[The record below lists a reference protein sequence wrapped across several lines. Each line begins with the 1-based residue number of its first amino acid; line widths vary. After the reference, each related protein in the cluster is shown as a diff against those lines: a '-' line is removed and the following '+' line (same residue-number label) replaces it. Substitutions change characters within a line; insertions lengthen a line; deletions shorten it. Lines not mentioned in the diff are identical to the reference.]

1 MKITLTNIIEIQEPT
16 KEILD
21 YCKKELTFSNPD
33 YIKKQ
38 RMGFS
43 VYRTPKTISLY
54 DYYQSN
60 IYLPIGCFNDIWEIH
75 PYKQDYVDYTTTKKA
90 NIKSNI
96 ILRDYQKPC
105 VDALKKYVNG
115 VFILFAGAGKTQ
127 IALQCASELK
137 QKTLFLVHTK
147 DLLNQAKERCE
158 NNLICKTST
167 ITEGKCDISGD
178 IVFATVQTL
187 VNFVDKREISQD
199 EFGLVV
205 VDECFPKGTRIN
217 TPKGYINIEDLKIG
231 DSVYSYNHK
240 TKEIEIKEIDYLFSK
255 DSNDLMEINI
265 YDNKKIICTKN
276 HPIYTNEGY
285 IEAQNLKK
293 GDVVYE
299 LYLLWERTKTRKLFK
314 RKMVDNDT
322 KIEKNRSNILF
333 TSLWN
338 KMGTSKFNKLYTI
351 GKRSQKKNGTQP
363 YVKSRSQRESIEKA
377 KGNRAQTTKTWWKWY
392 RNDRATKNTIQG
404 IKKTQYI
411 HNTRI
416 TNKNTSKSWEWL
428 SNMLQSR
435 SWFRRI
441 KNWYR
446 NRWKFTQFNRT
457 SKAGYEK
464 RYVLREFR
472 VEDIKIQKQRSDE
485 RYIKSNEYYTVYNI
499 GVKDN
504 NNYFVDDILVHNCH
518 HLSTSA
524 ESVKMFEK
532 CVNYFNARYK
542 LGISATLHR
551 SDGLQNTTKKILG
564 DVIYEL
570 KKSDDKTKF
579 IGYYE
584 NKPIINIPIEQ
595 FQVPAQIHMLKTT
608 FNVANKDV
616 FDTSGRIVF
625 STLIS
630 VLATDYDRNK
640 LILDLLYSMRGYTIV
655 ISERTSQLEYLHEN
669 VANSIYINGKTP
681 KKQREQQ
688 IEEFRNGDYACLFA
702 TYSLVAEG
710 LDIPILE
717 NLIMASP
724 VKDERLVIQAIGR
737 CQRPCENKKIA
748 NVYDLVDDV
757 SILDKFTRKRKSVYK
772 KEGWE
777 IINGI

>member
-1 MKITLTNIIEIQEPT
+1 MKIILTNIIEIQEPT

-21 YCKKELTFSNPD
+21 YCKNELTFSNPD

-38 RMGFS
+38 RMGFWCG
-43 VYRTPKTISLY
+43 RTPKQISLY
-54 DYYQSN
+54 DFYQDN
-60 IYLPIGCFNDIWEIH
+60 VYLPIGCFNDIWEIY
-75 PYKQDYVDYTTTKKA
+75 PYKEDYVDYTTTKEA
-90 NIKSNI
+90 DIKSNI

-105 VDALKKYVNG
+105 TDALKKYVNG
-115 VFILFAGAGKTQ
+115 IFVLFAGAGKTQ

-158 NNLICKTST
+158 DNLICNTST
-167 ITEGKCDISGD
+167 ITEGKCDTSGD

-187 VNFVDKREISQD
+187 VNFVNKREISQD

-205 VDECFPKGTRIN
+205 VDE
-217 TPKGYINIEDLKIG
+217 
-231 DSVYSYNHK
+231 
-240 TKEIEIKEIDYLFSK
+240 
-255 DSNDLMEINI
+255 
-265 YDNKKIICTKN
+265 
-276 HPIYTNEGY
+276 
-285 IEAQNLKK
+285 
-293 GDVVYE
+293 
-299 LYLLWERTKTRKLFK
+299 
-314 RKMVDNDT
+314 
-322 KIEKNRSNILF
+322 
-333 TSLWN
+333 
-338 KMGTSKFNKLYTI
+338 
-351 GKRSQKKNGTQP
+351 
-363 YVKSRSQRESIEKA
+363 
-377 KGNRAQTTKTWWKWY
+377 
-392 RNDRATKNTIQG
+392 
-404 IKKTQYI
+404 
-411 HNTRI
+411 
-416 TNKNTSKSWEWL
+416 
-428 SNMLQSR
+428 
-435 SWFRRI
+435 
-441 KNWYR
+441 
-446 NRWKFTQFNRT
+446 
-457 SKAGYEK
+457 
-464 RYVLREFR
+464 
-472 VEDIKIQKQRSDE
+472 
-485 RYIKSNEYYTVYNI
+485 
-499 GVKDN
+499 
-504 NNYFVDDILVHNCH
+504 CH

-570 KKSDDKTKF
+570 KKSEDKTKF

-584 NKPIINIPIEQ
+584 NKPIIEVPASR

-608 FNVANKDV
+608 FNVANRDV
-616 FDTSGRIVF
+616 FDTSGRIIF

-630 VLATDYDRNK
+630 NLALDYDRNK
-640 LILDLLYSMRGYTIV
+640 LILDLLYRLRGYTIV

-669 VANSIYINGKTP
+669 IKNSIYINGKTP

-688 IEEFRNGDYACLFA
+688 IEEFRNGNHACLFA

-717 NLIMASP
+717 NLVMASP

-737 CQRPCENKKIA
+737 CQRPSGNKKFA

>member
-1 MKITLTNIIEIQEPT
+1 MKITLTNIIEIKEPT

-38 RMGFS
+38 RMGFWTGK
-43 VYRTPKTISLY
+43 TPKTISLY
-54 DYYQSN
+54 DYYQGN
-60 IYLPIGCFNDIWEIH
+60 IYLPIGCFNDIWEIY

-90 NIKSNI
+90 DIKSNI

-105 VDALKKYVNG
+105 TDALKKYVNG
-115 VFILFAGAGKTQ
+115 IFILFAGAGKTQ

-205 VDECFPKGTRIN
+205 VDEC
-217 TPKGYINIEDLKIG
+217 
-231 DSVYSYNHK
+231 
-240 TKEIEIKEIDYLFSK
+240 
-255 DSNDLMEINI
+255 
-265 YDNKKIICTKN
+265 
-276 HPIYTNEGY
+276 
-285 IEAQNLKK
+285 
-293 GDVVYE
+293 
-299 LYLLWERTKTRKLFK
+299 
-314 RKMVDNDT
+314 
-322 KIEKNRSNILF
+322 
-333 TSLWN
+333 
-338 KMGTSKFNKLYTI
+338 
-351 GKRSQKKNGTQP
+351 
-363 YVKSRSQRESIEKA
+363 
-377 KGNRAQTTKTWWKWY
+377 
-392 RNDRATKNTIQG
+392 
-404 IKKTQYI
+404 
-411 HNTRI
+411 
-416 TNKNTSKSWEWL
+416 
-428 SNMLQSR
+428 
-435 SWFRRI
+435 
-441 KNWYR
+441 
-446 NRWKFTQFNRT
+446 
-457 SKAGYEK
+457 
-464 RYVLREFR
+464 
-472 VEDIKIQKQRSDE
+472 
-485 RYIKSNEYYTVYNI
+485 
-499 GVKDN
+499 
-504 NNYFVDDILVHNCH
+504 H

-570 KKSDDKTKF
+570 KKSEDKTKF

-584 NKPIINIPIEQ
+584 NKPIIEVPASM
-595 FQVPAQIHMLKTT
+595 FQVPAQIHLVETKYKP
-608 FNVANKDV
+608 NDEC
-616 FDTSGRIVF
+616 FDTSSRIIF

-630 VLATDYDRNK
+630 DLATDSDRNK
-640 LILDLLYSMRGYTIV
+640 QVLDIINKLDTYTIV
-655 ISERTSQLEYLHEN
+655 ISERTSQLEYLHKK
-669 VANSIYINGKTP
+669 VPNSIYINGKTP
-681 KKQREQQ
+681 KKKREQE
-688 IEEFRNGDYACLFA
+688 IEEFRQGKHKVLFA

-717 NLIMASP
+717 NLVMASP

-737 CQRPCENKKIA
+737 CQRPSGDKKIA

-777 IINGI
+777 IL